1 MYTEKIFRTFA
12 ALRSIRKISSVISTV
27 LALLLFAGNSG
38 YTFIFHNC
46 NECSVQ
52 EARHSIEIASYGTC
66 HLCGEIFADSQGQD
80 DNRTT
85 MRHHCRHEIDR
96 LETSELVKTD
106 LMFDVAPFLTVIG
119 EVFLPPQETEIKAAC
134 SRTICF
140 RSSGRDLAKLHCQML
155 S

>member
-1 MYTEKIFRTFA
+1 MYTEKIFSTFI
-12 ALRSIRKISSVISTV
+12 ALRSIRKISSFISAA

-52 EARHSIEIASYGTC
+52 EARHSIEVASYGTC
-66 HLCGEIFADSQGQD
+66 HLCDDLFTGNQGQD
-80 DNRTT
+80 ENNTT

-106 LMFDVAPFLTVIG
+106 LQFDVAPFLKVIG
-119 EVFLPPQETEIKAAC
+119 ELFLPPQETDIKIAC
-134 SRTICF
+134 SRTISF
-140 RSSGRDLAKLHCQML
+140 RASGRDLAKLHCQML